1 VKQKSPNQYSPM
13 KFTITSIFLF
23 LAIYGLSAQ
32 DAPTADELLTNA
44 IAAQQFAGINAGVAV
59 GDEVIWLGA
68 DGYCS
73 EDRQTPCNIN
83 TRQRIASI
91 SKTFTAVA
99 ALQLQEKGLLDFDL
113 PIVHYLPDY
122 PAFAAQKITA
132 RQLLHHTAGI
142 GGYLSGKETE
152 TTKEYATLAEAI
164 TIFQGRELLFEP
176 GTQYQY
182 STYGYVLLGRVIEVA
197 SGQSFNDYIQINI
210 FDKAGMA
217 QSGVDI
223 FEQEYQNKSAFF
235 YRTRKGKIKNA
246 DANNL
251 SNRVPGGGIY
261 SNAPDMLKFGQAL
274 LNGTLLQDSS
284 LALMQTYPD
293 VDRGKNNPYG
303 MGLFL
308 YGDNPTVGPVIGHS
322 GEQTGAAAQMMLFPE
337 KKAVIIVLSNTALA
351 WRDAF
356 QLSVNLFP
364 LVAK

>member
-1 VKQKSPNQYSPM
+1 MKS
-13 KFTITSIFLF
+13 TITSLFLF

-32 DAPTADELLTNA
+32 DSPTADELLTNA
-44 IAAQQFAGINAGVAV
+44 VAAQKFAGINAGIAV
-59 GDEVIWLGA
+59 GDEITWLGA

-73 EDRQTPCNIN
+73 EDRQTPCATD

-122 PAFAAQKITA
+122 PAVAAQKITA

-142 GGYLSGKETE
+142 GGYQSGKEAE
-152 TTKEYATLAEAI
+152 TTQEYATLAEAI
-164 TIFQGRELLFEP
+164 TIFQDRELLFEP
-176 GTQYQY
+176 GTRYQY

-197 SGQSFNDYIQINI
+197 SGQSFNDYIQVNI
-210 FDKAGMA
+210 FDQAGMT
-217 QSGVDI
+217 QSGVEV
-223 FEQEYQNKSAFF
+223 FGQVYENKSAFF
-235 YRTRKGKIKNA
+235 YRTKKGKIKNA
-246 DANNL
+246 AANNL

-261 SNAPDMLKFGQAL
+261 SNVPDMLKFGQAL
-274 LNGTLLQDSS
+274 LNGNLLQDSS
-284 LALMQTYPD
+284 LALMQTYPT

-322 GEQTGAAAQMMLFPE
+322 GEQTGAAGQLMLFPE
-337 KKAVIIVLSNTALA
+337 KKAVIVVLSNTSHA
-351 WRDAF
+351 WQDAI
-356 QLSVNLFP
+356 QLSVGLFP
-364 LVAK
+364 FAAK